1 MIDKENLKLVSE
13 LLTKAQNN
21 DENAQNELNNIQK
34 KCNHQIGIKLK
45 SQYVSD
51 YDLSVYKCLNCSKNF
66 IGEQIKG
73 NDYFNIIIDI
83 SYLNDSY
90 ENIYEK
96 INRSFYLQRRFDEE
110 SSDEDLSNQINKT
123 FKKLY
128 NIKQNNK

>member
-1 MIDKENLKLVSE
+1 MNIIQCKHQEPIS
-13 LLTKAQNN
+13 QICQSNN
-21 DENAQNELNNIQK
+21 IINNIQK

-123 FKKLY
+123 LYEEYTKKGY
-128 NIKQNNK
+128 K